1 MIPNTEIRTAAAYML
16 AVLRDDVICTTE
28 VAGVLAQTVRT
39 GTGYTLTLDGNGP
52 LSAETLQAWAG
63 AVGQPG
69 ATWTMYRG
77 GTQAAIVWEVGE

>member
-28 VAGVLAQTVRT
+28 AGGVLAQMVRT
-39 GTGYTLTLDGNGP
+39 GTGYTLTLDSDAP
-52 LSAETLQAWAG
+52 LDDATLVAWAA

-69 ATWTMYRG
+69 ATWAMYRG
-77 GTQAAIVWEVGE
+77 GTQAACEWAVTA